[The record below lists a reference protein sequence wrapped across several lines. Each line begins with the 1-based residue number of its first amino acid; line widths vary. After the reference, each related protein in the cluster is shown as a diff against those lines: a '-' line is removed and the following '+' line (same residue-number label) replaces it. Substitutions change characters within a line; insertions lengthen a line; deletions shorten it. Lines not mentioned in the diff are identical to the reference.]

1 MLALRLV
8 RLIETHSEQL
18 AAALHETLIQSPE
31 CSDFRKIPPTDLV
44 SRASE
49 IYQNLSDWLVDR
61 PDSDIARHFVEIG
74 YRRAEQGVAF
84 SHIVWAI
91 LATKWNLRRFLEGE
105 GTSETPVEVYGA
117 LELFSLFD
125 RFFDSAIYHA
135 AEGYERYQAALG
147 APGARRVA

>member
-18 AAALHETLIQSPE
+18 AASLHETLMRSPE
-31 CSDFRKIPPTDLV
+31 CSDLRKLQPTDLV

-49 IYQNLSDWLVDR
+49 IYQNLNDWLVEK
-61 PDSDIARHFVEIG
+61 PESDVARHFEEIG
-74 YRRAEQGVAF
+74 FRRAGQGVAF

-105 GTSETPVEVYGA
+105 GVSETPVEVYGA
-117 LELFSLFD
+117 LELFALFD

-135 AEGYERYQAALG
+135 AEGYERYQATIG
-147 APGARRVA
+147 HSGEERVA